1 MALKQFASI
10 SYLLTGPTVHPDTQ
24 GMKEEVILDDLLSLT
39 SVTPSLHIPSLYI
52 QYVASTISLPSV
64 P

>member
-1 MALKQFASI
+1 M
-10 SYLLTGPTVHPDTQ
+10 TGPTVHPDAQ
-24 GMKEEVILDDLLSLT
+24 GVKEEVILDDLLSLT
-39 SVTPSLHIPSLYI
+39 SFTPSLHIPSLYT